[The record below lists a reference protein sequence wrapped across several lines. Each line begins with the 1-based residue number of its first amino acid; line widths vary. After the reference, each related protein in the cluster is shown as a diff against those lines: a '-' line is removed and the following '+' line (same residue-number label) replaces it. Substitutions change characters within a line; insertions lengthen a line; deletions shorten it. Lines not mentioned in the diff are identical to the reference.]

1 MSARDGARLT
11 AVIWGVL
18 TGCLAAAKNAQTIY
32 GIRFLIGFAEGT
44 AWPGSEFET
53 MPRLTPAMVLI
64 LSWYKP
70 TELGKRLAI
79 YQCATSLGGIFS
91 GALQAALYTNL

>member
-1 MSARDGARLT
+1 M
-11 AVIWGVL
+11 IWGIL
-18 TGCLAAAKNAQTIY
+18 KGCLAASKNDQTIY

-44 AWPGSEFET
+44 AWPGSKSASGGA
-53 MPRLTPAMVLI
+53 LTAAMVLI

>member
-1 MSARDGARLT
+1 MK
-11 AVIWGVL
+11 I
-18 TGCLAAAKNAQTIY
+18 
-32 GIRFLIGFAEGT
+32 
-44 AWPGSEFET
+44 
-53 MPRLTPAMVLI
+53 AMVLI

-70 TELGKRLAI
+70 SELGKRLAI